1 MIWEQSALKRYAW
14 TRLEVSQGTKFRE
27 QMLVLTVLINSFFW
41 GLYIYLKLLLLSD
54 YFCLNRTLTFF
65 LLNIL
70 RFKGVNLSSKLYI
83 VAFEML
89 VHVLSNWLFST
100 SENCFALNLVKVVYI
115 VVQKSKTQILF
126 VLSMTFV
133 DNF

>member
-1 MIWEQSALKRYAW
+1 
-14 TRLEVSQGTKFRE
+14 
-27 QMLVLTVLINSFFW
+27 MLVLTVLLNFFFL
-41 GLYIYLKLLLLSD
+41 GLYVYLKLLLLSD

-89 VHVLSNWLFST
+89 VHVLSN
-100 SENCFALNLVKVVYI
+100 
-115 VVQKSKTQILF
+115 
-126 VLSMTFV
+126 
-133 DNF
+133 

>member
-1 MIWEQSALKRYAW
+1 MTREQSALKRYAW

-27 QMLVLTVLINSFFW
+27 QMLVLTVFLKKIFFVF
-41 GLYIYLKLLLLSD
+41 IFTSN
-54 YFCLNRTLTFF
+54 YFYCRIFLFKYNFNFL

-89 VHVLSNWLFST
+89 VHVLSN
-100 SENCFALNLVKVVYI
+100 
-115 VVQKSKTQILF
+115 
-126 VLSMTFV
+126 
-133 DNF
+133 

>member
-1 MIWEQSALKRYAW
+1 
-14 TRLEVSQGTKFRE
+14 
-27 QMLVLTVLINSFFW
+27 MLVLTVLLNFFF

-89 VHVLSNWLFST
+89 VHVLSN
-100 SENCFALNLVKVVYI
+100 
-115 VVQKSKTQILF
+115 
-126 VLSMTFV
+126 
-133 DNF
+133 

>member
-1 MIWEQSALKRYAW
+1 MTWEQSALKRYAW

-27 QMLVLTVLINSFFW
+27 QMLVLTVLLNFCFFC
-41 GLYIYLKLLLLSD
+41 LYIYLKLLLLSD
-54 YFCLNRTLTFF
+54 YFCLNITLTFF

>member
-1 MIWEQSALKRYAW
+1 
-14 TRLEVSQGTKFRE
+14 
-27 QMLVLTVLINSFFW
+27 MLVLTVLLNFFFF

-89 VHVLSNWLFST
+89 VHVLSN
-100 SENCFALNLVKVVYI
+100 
-115 VVQKSKTQILF
+115 
-126 VLSMTFV
+126 
-133 DNF
+133 

>member
-1 MIWEQSALKRYAW
+1 
-14 TRLEVSQGTKFRE
+14 
-27 QMLVLTVLINSFFW
+27 MLVLTVLLKFFF
-41 GLYIYLKLLLLSD
+41 GLYIYFKLLLLSD

-89 VHVLSNWLFST
+89 VHVLSN
-100 SENCFALNLVKVVYI
+100 
-115 VVQKSKTQILF
+115 
-126 VLSMTFV
+126 
-133 DNF
+133 

>member
-1 MIWEQSALKRYAW
+1 MTYEQSALKRYAW

-27 QMLVLTVLINSFFW
+27 QMLVLTVLLNFFFF

-70 RFKGVNLSSKLYI
+70 RFKSVNLSSKLI
-83 VAFEML
+83 
-89 VHVLSNWLFST
+89 SKRK
-100 SENCFALNLVKVVYI
+100 NCTL
-115 VVQKSKTQILF
+115 
-126 VLSMTFV
+126 
-133 DNF
+133 

>member
-1 MIWEQSALKRYAW
+1 MTREQSALKRYAW

-27 QMLVLTVLINSFFW
+27 QMLVLTVLINFFFFFF

-89 VHVLSNWLFST
+89 VHVLSN
-100 SENCFALNLVKVVYI
+100 
-115 VVQKSKTQILF
+115 
-126 VLSMTFV
+126 
-133 DNF
+133 

>member
-1 MIWEQSALKRYAW
+1 MTWEQSALKRYAW
-14 TRLEVSQGTKFRE
+14 TRLEVSHGTKFRE
-27 QMLVLTVLINSFFW
+27 QMLVLTVLLIFFFF
-41 GLYIYLKLLLLSD
+41 YIYLKLLLLSD
-54 YFCLNRTLTFF
+54 YFCLNIILTFF

>member
-1 MIWEQSALKRYAW
+1 
-14 TRLEVSQGTKFRE
+14 
-27 QMLVLTVLINSFFW
+27 MLVLTVLLIFFF

-89 VHVLSNWLFST
+89 VHVLSN
-100 SENCFALNLVKVVYI
+100 
-115 VVQKSKTQILF
+115 
-126 VLSMTFV
+126 
-133 DNF
+133 

>member
-1 MIWEQSALKRYAW
+1 
-14 TRLEVSQGTKFRE
+14 
-27 QMLVLTVLINSFFW
+27 MLVLTVLLNFFF
-41 GLYIYLKLLLLSD
+41 GLYIYFKLLLLSD

-89 VHVLSNWLFST
+89 VHVLSN
-100 SENCFALNLVKVVYI
+100 
-115 VVQKSKTQILF
+115 
-126 VLSMTFV
+126 
-133 DNF
+133 